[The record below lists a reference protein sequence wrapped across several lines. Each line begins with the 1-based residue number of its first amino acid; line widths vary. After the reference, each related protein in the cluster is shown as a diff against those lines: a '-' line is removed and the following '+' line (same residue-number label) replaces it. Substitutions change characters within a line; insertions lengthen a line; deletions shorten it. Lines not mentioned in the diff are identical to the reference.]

1 MSRGLSEQRIRS
13 TYRELLAKNGTVSG
27 RGLREELRTRFGA
40 AGKTERVFR
49 VWREEAAAAAAATVP
64 LGQEMAEL
72 KRRLVAAERAAAE
85 NLQRAERAE
94 YREEAHQERWALE
107 VDRLRQ
113 AVQQQPNQ
121 AATIR
126 ALQSQVL
133 KLTQELVVMRDELAG
148 RSER

>member
-1 MSRGLSEQRIRS
+1 MRRGLSEQSIRS
-13 TYRELLAKNGTVSG
+13 TYRELLARNGSVSG

-49 VWREEAAAAAAATVP
+49 VWREEAASSSSAIP
-64 LGQEMAEL
+64 EDMAEL
-72 KRRLVAAERAAAE
+72 KRRLAAAEMAAAE

-113 AVQQQPNQ
+113 AALQQPDQ

-133 KLTQELVVMRDELAG
+133 KLTQELGVLRDELAG
-148 RSER
+148 RPER